1 MSNAEPEMPV
11 RHVCQ
16 CPGTCDRRVFV
27 RALARH
33 HRNFEASHVSVSASW
48 GLEAFTI
55 LALFT
60 STPDFRTAAVT

>member
-1 MSNAEPEMPV
+1 M
-11 RHVCQ
+11 
-16 CPGTCDRRVFV
+16 

-55 LALFT
+55 LPLLT